1 MNTEMPD
8 ESKDIV
14 IHANYEIFVFLLV
27 IFSMVN
33 TIFLILPTQADTK
46 NVIRIV
52 DAFISTFLLAD
63 FFFRLYWVN
72 NKRRYLIEYY
82 GFLDFIG
89 SLPLPGLRMAR
100 LIRTMLVVRKLR
112 RSDLHA
118 MQQVVVEKRAQSAL
132 LIISL
137 LSIIVMEVSSIA
149 MLNAENGAPNANIK
163 TASDALW
170 WGYVTIATV
179 GYGDKYPVTNQ
190 GRIVGLFVMTA
201 GVGLFSVLTS
211 FLADWFRRPRRARR
225 ERRVLLPGSSSI
237 ESRARV
243 QEMKRLIEEHE
254 AVYQQSILDLK
265 AKLAEIENY
274 LP

>member
-1 MNTEMPD
+1 MKTELPD

-33 TIFLILPTQADTK
+33 ATFLILPTQADTK

-52 DAFISTFLLAD
+52 DGFISIFLLVD
-63 FFFRLYWVN
+63 FSFRLFNAN
-72 NKRRYLIEYY
+72 NKRRYLVEYY

-89 SLPLPGLRMAR
+89 SLPIPGLRVVR
-100 LIRTMLVVRKLR
+100 VIRTMLVGRKLR
-112 RSDLHA
+112 RSDLRA
-118 MQQVVVEKRAQSAL
+118 MQNVVVEKRAQSTL
-132 LIISL
+132 LIIL
-137 LSIIVMEVSSIA
+137 LLAIIVLEVSGIA
-149 MLNAENGAPNANIK
+149 MLNAENGVPNANIK

-190 GRIVGLFVMTA
+190 GRIVGIFVMTA

-211 FLADWFRRPRRARR
+211 FLADWFRRPRQVRR
-225 ERRVLLPGSSSI
+225 ERRVLLPGGSSI

-254 AVYQQSILDLK
+254 AAYQQSMLDLK
-265 AKLAEIENY
+265 AKLAEIENF
-274 LP
+274 LS